1 MKPADAL
8 CYVSHVLH
16 PEYMRVYVGGRRAAA
31 RQDEKDSV
39 LYSFGI
45 TSEVR

>member
-8 CYVSHVLH
+8 CYVSHVLP
-16 PEYMRVYVGGRRAAA
+16 PEYMRVYVGGRAAA